1 MIDFK
6 GVKIA
11 FVMTG
16 SFCTF
21 GEAFKQVR
29 ILKDLGAELI
39 PIMSYN
45 AYNLNTRFGSAEENI
60 GILEE
65 ICERKVIATIEGA
78 EPIGPKKLADIMIV
92 APCTGNT
99 LAKLAM
105 SITDTPATMAVK
117 SHIRNA
123 RPVVLAVSTNDAL
136 AGSFKNLGVLM
147 NVKNYYFVPLTQD
160 DYVNKPTS
168 LVSDYNLLPLTI
180 VNALQGSQLQPVL
193 N

>member
-1 MIDFK
+1 MIDLK

-21 GEAFKQVR
+21 DKALKQAR
-29 ILKDLGAELI
+29 ILKELGAELI
-39 PIMSYN
+39 PVMSFNSYS
-45 AYNLNTRFGSAEENI
+45 LNTRFGVAEENVA
-60 GILEE
+60 ILEE
-65 ICERKVIATIEGA
+65 ICGRKVIATIEDA
-78 EPIGPKKLADIMIV
+78 EPIGPKKMADIMIV

-117 SHIRNA
+117 SHIRNS

-136 AGSFKNLGVLM
+136 AGSCKNLGSLM

-160 DYVNKPTS
+160 DYASKPTS
-168 LVSDYNLLPLTI
+168 LVSDYGLIPLTI
-180 VNALQGSQLQPVL
+180 QSALHGNQLQPIL

>member
-1 MIDFK
+1 MIDLK

-21 GEAFKQVR
+21 DKAFKQAR
-29 ILKDLGAELI
+29 ILKELGAELI
-39 PIMSYN
+39 PVMSFN
-45 AYNLNTRFGSAEENI
+45 AFSLNTRFGSAEENAA
-60 GILEE
+60 ILEE
-65 ICERKVIATIEGA
+65 ICGRKVIATIEDA
-78 EPIGPKKLADIMIV
+78 EPIGPKKMADIMIV

-117 SHIRNA
+117 SHIRNS
-123 RPVVLAVSTNDAL
+123 RPVILAVSTNDAL
-136 AGSFKNLGVLM
+136 AGSCKNLGALM
-147 NVKNYYFVPLTQD
+147 NIKNYYFVPLTQD
-160 DYVNKPTS
+160 DYANKPTS
-168 LVSDYNLLPLTI
+168 LVSDYELLPLTTES
-180 VNALQGSQLQPVL
+180 ALRGNQLQPIL

>member
-1 MIDFK
+1 MIDLK

-21 GEAFKQVR
+21 DKAFKQAR
-29 ILKDLGAELI
+29 ILKELGAELI
-39 PIMSYN
+39 PVMSFNSYS
-45 AYNLNTRFGSAEENI
+45 LNTRFGVAEENVA
-60 GILEE
+60 ILEE
-65 ICERKVIATIEGA
+65 ICGRKVIATIEDA
-78 EPIGPKKLADIMIV
+78 EPIGPKKMADIMIV

-117 SHIRNA
+117 SHIRNS

-136 AGSFKNLGVLM
+136 AGSCKNLGSLM

-160 DYVNKPTS
+160 DYASKPTS
-168 LVSDYNLLPLTI
+168 LVSDYELIPLTMES
-180 VNALQGSQLQPVL
+180 ALRGNQLQPIL

>member
-1 MIDFK
+1 MIDLK

-21 GEAFKQVR
+21 DKAFKQAR
-29 ILKDLGAELI
+29 ILKELGAELI
-39 PIMSYN
+39 PVMSFNSYS
-45 AYNLNTRFGSAEENI
+45 LNTRFGVAEENVA
-60 GILEE
+60 ILEE
-65 ICERKVIATIEGA
+65 ICGRKVIATIEDA
-78 EPIGPKKLADIMIV
+78 EPIGPKKMADIMIV

-117 SHIRNA
+117 SHIRNS

-136 AGSFKNLGVLM
+136 AGSCKNLGSLM

-160 DYVNKPTS
+160 DYASKPTS
-168 LVSDYNLLPLTI
+168 LVSDYGLIPLTI
-180 VNALQGSQLQPVL
+180 QSALRGNQLQPIL